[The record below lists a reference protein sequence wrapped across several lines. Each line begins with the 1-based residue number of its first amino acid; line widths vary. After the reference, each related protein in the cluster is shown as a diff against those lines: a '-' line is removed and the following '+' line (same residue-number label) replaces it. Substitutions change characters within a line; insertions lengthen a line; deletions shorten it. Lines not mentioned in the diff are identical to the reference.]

1 MAVTFK
7 DIEYAFDFVNF
18 GQPGEHEAY
27 LNIHT
32 GETYWYSEFGDNE
45 EELPEDIDDENK
57 YIALPDKND
66 LDLGKRLVLSFAYEY
81 LPEEAEK
88 IEAIFHHKGAYSKFK
103 SILERRD
110 IIDSWYDY
118 ENTAQENALRE
129 WCKLNGITIN
139 G

>member
-1 MAVTFK
+1 MVAEFK
-7 DIEYAFDFVNF
+7 DVEFAFDFVSF

-57 YIALPDKND
+57 YIALPHKND
-66 LDLGKRLVLSFAYEY
+66 LNLGKNLVLKFTYQY

-88 IEAIFHHKGAYSKFK
+88 IESIFHKKGAYSRFK
-103 SILERRD
+103 SILEEKGM
-110 IIDSWYDY
+110 IDKWYEY
-118 ENTAQENALRE
+118 ENEAQENALRE
-129 WCKLNGITIN
+129 WCKLNGIIIN